1 MGIVVDDVIQL
12 LALQRRYQ
20 RRGVDLGIDEAEECG
35 VVRARSAELVR
46 AVSQRAQRTGLAGEL
61 PVRVYS
67 DKSSMP
73 ARVYSNKSSVLVRVN
88 PQRVYSGKVPRQVQ
102 NKSMLVSRNKPTL
115 LMPEPSTN
123 KEDIPV

>member
-46 AVSQRAQRTGLAGEL
+46 AVSQRAQRTGLAGDL

-67 DKSSMP
+67 GKSSMP
-73 ARVYSNKSSVLVRVN
+73 DSS
-88 PQRVYSGKVPRQVQ
+88 PQRVFSG
-102 NKSMLVSRNKPTL
+102 KSMLVSRNKPTL
-115 LMPEPSTN
+115 LMQEPSTN
-123 KEDIPV
+123 KEVATV